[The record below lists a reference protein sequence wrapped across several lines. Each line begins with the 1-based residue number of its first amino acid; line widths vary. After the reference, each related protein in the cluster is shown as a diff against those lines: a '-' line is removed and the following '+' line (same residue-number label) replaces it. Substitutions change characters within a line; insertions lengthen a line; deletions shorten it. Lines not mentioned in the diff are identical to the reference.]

1 MCTLKC
7 SDFIPYYEQIEY
19 YVKHDST
26 VSSLYAI
33 DFDQGT
39 WIFLLGR
46 NRVHRSDKLGEN
58 MKGVWC

>member
-19 YVKHDST
+19 YVKHDNT

-33 DFDQGT
+33 DLEQDT
-39 WIFLLGR
+39 WIFLLG
-46 NRVHRSDKLGEN
+46 
-58 MKGVWC
+58 